1 MGSGNETSP
10 FLEIL
15 WCSVP
20 LRSIPLRKIL
30 PHYLHLVPTK
40 HTAFVVAYAMASQTV
55 ASSGIDNIS
64 LDSFVRGYHVY
75 MDRWDPRNGEV
86 LPLEREPTNPED
98 PFAVAIKRSGETV
111 GHVPF
116 NLAPIISAFLKRS
129 CNKGL
134 VEVTGN
140 RVNRGAGYRL

>member
-1 MGSGNETSP
+1 
-10 FLEIL
+10 
-15 WCSVP
+15 
-20 LRSIPLRKIL
+20 
-30 PHYLHLVPTK
+30 
-40 HTAFVVAYAMASQTV
+40 
-55 ASSGIDNIS
+55 
-64 LDSFVRGYHVY
+64 
-75 MDRWDPRNGEV
+75 MDCWDPWNGEV

-98 PFAVAIKRSGETV
+98 QFAVAIKRSGETV

-140 RVNRGAGYRL
+140 RVNRGAGYELEIPCKYHFYGSTQYIARLVTISHKSCSDGLLILWTLFFVVLKI